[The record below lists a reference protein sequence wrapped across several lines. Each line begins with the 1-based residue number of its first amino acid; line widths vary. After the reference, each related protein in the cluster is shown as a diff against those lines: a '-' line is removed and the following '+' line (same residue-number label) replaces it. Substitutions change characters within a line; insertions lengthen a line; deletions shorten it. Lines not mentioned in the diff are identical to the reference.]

1 MTLKDIAKKL
11 TTSIQTIPELVRILA
26 EGLENA
32 EAGSQVEVTAI
43 QESGTKIATITID
56 EEATD
61 IYAPT
66 SEVIYSTTERKIG
79 KWIDGTDIYEKTIN
93 VGEVAATASKDV
105 PHGIT
110 LGKLISAQG
119 SAYFTASTMWAPI
132 PYVDNDASYQRYCY
146 VTDTNVRIGGAA
158 NASALSESY
167 VTIRYTKATE
177 E

>member
-1 MTLKDIAKKL
+1 MTLKDIAQKL

-32 EAGSQVEVTAI
+32 EAGSQIEVTAI

-66 SEVIYSTTERKIG
+66 SEVIYSTAERKIG
-79 KWIDGTDIYEKTIN
+79 KWIDNSDLYEKTIDI
-93 VGEVAATASKDV
+93 GAIEATLSKDV
-105 PHGIT
+105 AHGISIGT
-110 LGKLISAQG
+110 LVSAQG
-119 SAYFTASTMWAPI
+119 SAYNSSTSMWFPI

-146 VTDTNVRIGGAA
+146 VTDTNVRVGGAA
-158 NASALSESY
+158 NAAAVSSCY
-167 VTIRYTKATE
+167 VTIRYTKPQT
-177 E
+177 